1 MAGRKPPVEK
11 ESTTPI
17 PKTIMG
23 YVSVAGPRSLFGP
36 RPRQL
41 PLTARPFRAKAA
53 DRKAVC
59 RELERIGFK
68 IVAESRLGFTVA
80 GCAEAYEELTAGRVR
95 TREKLERRGSR
106 HRYVTHVDISGGK
119 QPREIGVARARS
131 PRLRIDGIV
140 LDQRRRTLD
149 VSARPP
155 QVDGFYLRL
164 PGGIAQGLRARGA
177 HAKGARGAG
186 VLVAMP
192 DSGMAPHPFY
202 KARGYQLLETRV
214 AVPEVSPQGDPEGH
228 GTAVCA
234 NIFAVAPECEVLPIR
249 CSDEESNFVG
259 GVAGFTLAKESG
271 AKIIT
276 CSWSADL
283 DMVLFNS
290 AERPPD
296 AGNGIFGEIL
306 DALDAGIL
314 VIFAAGNGTFA
325 LEPQVPGVLAA
336 GGVFMDEEGALSTS
350 NLASAYESPWFPGHS
365 VPTICGL
372 AGMDPDDYIM
382 MPVPPGSLLDIKYS
396 GDPSEPDTPFDST
409 ARDDGWARFS
419 GTSAA
424 APQLAGAAAVLLGAK
439 PELTAMQITEALKE
453 TARDVVTGSC
463 NPIFDRT
470 EAEEGPD
477 IATGA
482 GLVNVTAALAFA
494 EDNFP

>member
-1 MAGRKPPVEK
+1 VAKK
-11 ESTTPI
+11 ATSPI

-23 YVSVAGPRSLFGP
+23 YVSVAGPESLFDSRRRKLP
-36 RPRQL
+36 R
-41 PLTARPFRAKAA
+41 TAKPFRAKAA
-53 DRKAVC
+53 DRKTVC
-59 RELERIGFK
+59 RELQRMGFT
-68 IVAESRLGFTVA
+68 IMAESRLGFAVA
-80 GCAEAYEELTAGRVR
+80 GPAEAYEELTAGRVR
-95 TREKLERRGSR
+95 TREKLVRRGSR
-106 HRYVTHVDISGGK
+106 HRYVTHVDVSGGK

-131 PRLRIDGIV
+131 PRLGIDGIV

-164 PGGIAQGLRARGA
+164 PGGVAQRLHARPA
-177 HAKGARGAG
+177 HANGARGAG

-202 KARGYQLLETRV
+202 KTRGYQLLETKI
-214 AVPEVSPQGDPEGH
+214 AIPGISPQGDPEGH

-234 NIFAVAPECEVLPIR
+234 NIFAAAPECEVLPIR
-249 CSDEESNFVG
+249 CSDEESNLVG
-259 GVAGFTLAKESG
+259 GVAGFALAKESG

-276 CSWSADL
+276 CSWSANLEMD
-283 DMVLFNS
+283 LFNS

-314 VIFAAGNGTFA
+314 VVFAAGNGNFS

-336 GGVFMDEEGALSTS
+336 GGVFMDEEGALRTS
-350 NLASAYESPWFPGHS
+350 DLASAYESPWFPGHS
-365 VPTICGL
+365 VPTLCGL
-372 AGMDPDDYIM
+372 AGMDPDDYLM

-396 GDPSEPDTPFDST
+396 GDPSEPDTPFDRT

-439 PELTAMQITEALKE
+439 PELTAPQIIEALVN
-453 TARDVVTGSC
+453 TGRDVVTGFC
-463 NPIFDRT
+463 NSIFET
-470 EAEEGPD
+470 PEAQPGPD
-477 IATGA
+477 IATGG
-482 GLVNVTAALAFA
+482 GLVDIGAALAYA
-494 EDNFP
+494 EANFP